1 MDLQSNIILNK
12 NEVMKTVLQ
21 NIFLLFKRRDLIDD
35 SFKDQEKLIKEFLD
49 NKVIYFKSN
58 NNNLSV
64 IYLDSEIKNITTG
77 TMIDDYINK
86 NNEYIKII
94 LCKSFNKKVYKLIE
108 EIYKNSEIF
117 LIHEFLEDIPGKH
130 FIPEHKLLSDDEK
143 NDLQKKF
150 KLNELAKMYKTDM
163 MARYYGANKNDVFRI
178 KRYNLN
184 SGISVVYRLV
194 IESNYDILF

>member
-1 MDLQSNIILNK
+1 MDLQGNIILNK
-12 NEVMKTVLQ
+12 NEIMKTVLE
-21 NIFLLFKRRDLIDD
+21 NIFLLFKRRELIDE
-35 SFKDQEKLIKEFLD
+35 SFKDEEKLLKEFLD

-58 NNNLSV
+58 NNDLSV

-86 NNEYIKII
+86 NNEYKKVI
-94 LCKSFNKKVYKLIE
+94 LCKSFNKKVYKQIE
-108 EIYKNSEIF
+108 DIYKNSEIF
-117 LIHEFLEDIPGKH
+117 LIHEFLEDIPSKH

-150 KLNELAKMYKTDM
+150 KLNELAKIYKTDM